1 MVSETLITELRGYI
15 KERYRLVSIPSIF
28 KGTTKPPLPGAGGIM
43 PRSAPPRPNAFG
55 EAAERLASFVKQ
67 NQHEP
72 FAYALEKLREGKGLK
87 PAELYKRAWIDKRL
101 YSKIMATGNYKPR
114 KETAIA
120 FALALHLP
128 AAEFNSFLKT
138 AGFALSDSSITDL
151 VIRFCAEHELWD
163 IADVNALLFE
173 SGQKVLCR
181 E

>member
-1 MVSETLITELRGYI
+1 MVHETLIAELREYI
-15 KERYRLVSIPSIF
+15 KKRYRLVSIPSIF
-28 KGTTKPPLPGAGGIM
+28 KGTDKSLPPGTERGI
-43 PRSAPPRPNAFG
+43 RPNAFG
-55 EAAERLASFVKQ
+55 EATELLASFVKQ

-72 FAYALEKLREGKGLK
+72 FAFTLESLREEKGLK

-101 YSKIMATGNYKPR
+101 YSKILTTGNYKPK

-120 FALALHLP
+120 FGLALHLP
-128 AAEFNSFLKT
+128 ITEFNGFLKT
-138 AGFALSDSSITDL
+138 AGFTLSDSSISDL
-151 VIRFCAEHELWD
+151 VIRFCIEHELWD